1 MNLFDCIIFS
11 FSSLIQHKLRS
22 CLTMLGM
29 VIGVFAITTVL
40 AVSKGG
46 KQLIISEFL
55 TAGTNIVMAFNA
67 QMETRTD
74 KFACLT
80 EEQVMAMKEII
91 PQIDDLS
98 PVHLLQTLL
107 KVKGRMKQIT
117 VFGGPENFF
126 RVRGIKASSGR
137 MFTGDE
143 VVRYEKVCV
152 VGKELFYDLFGKTKR
167 LGQEI
172 KIEGTYFRV
181 IGVMEHKIE
190 FGPININDAIGIPSS
205 CAMRLLGTRDIYA
218 VQFLAKEG
226 ASIPL
231 LKKRIKTHLRQIF
244 GGKDNFDVHSVDEIL
259 SMLDKVMG
267 VISIV
272 LGSIAGI
279 SILVGGIGIMNI
291 MLVSVRERTREI
303 GIRKACGA
311 TKDNILLQFLIE
323 SLTLCS
329 LGGGLGI
336 LASIGLV
343 LIISTV
349 FKIAFFISGIAI
361 IIGLGFSCLVGIF
374 FGVYPAYIA
383 ARLNP
388 VEALRYE

>member
-1 MNLFDCIIFS
+1 MNLFDCIISS

-46 KQLIISEFL
+46 KELIVSEFL
-55 TAGTNIVMAFNA
+55 TAGTNIVMAFNS

-74 KFACLT
+74 KIACLT
-80 EEQVMAMKEII
+80 EDQVMAMKEII
-91 PQIDDLS
+91 PQVDDLS
-98 PVHLLQTLL
+98 PVHFLQIPL
-107 KVKGRMKQIT
+107 KIKGSMKQIT
-117 VFGGPENFF
+117 VFGVPENFF
-126 RVRGIKASSGR
+126 RVRGIKTSAGR
-137 MFTGDE
+137 IFTNDE
-143 VVRYEKVCV
+143 VRRYERVCV
-152 VGKELFYDLFGKTKR
+152 VGRELFYDLFGKTKR

-181 IGVMEHKIE
+181 IGVMGHKIE
-190 FGPININDAIGIPSS
+190 FGPVNINNAIGIPSS
-205 CAMRLLGTRDIYA
+205 CAMRLLGSRDIYA

-226 ASIPL
+226 TSVPL
-231 LKKRIKTHLRQIF
+231 LKKRIKEHLRQIF
-244 GGKDNFDVHSVDEIL
+244 GGKDNFDVHSVDEML

-272 LGSIAGI
+272 LGSIAAI

-323 SLTLCS
+323 SLALCS
-329 LGGGLGI
+329 LGGGMGI
-336 LASIGLV
+336 LASVGLV
-343 LIISTV
+343 LIISML
-349 FKIAFFISGIAI
+349 FKTAFFISSLAI

-383 ARLNP
+383 AKLNP

>member
-1 MNLFDCIIFS
+1 MNLLDCIISS

-22 CLTMLGM
+22 FLTMLGM
-29 VIGVFAITTVL
+29 IIGVFAITTVV
-40 AVSKGG
+40 AISKGG
-46 KQLIISEFL
+46 KELILSEFL

-67 QMETRTD
+67 EMETRMD
-74 KFACLT
+74 KLAYLT
-80 EEQVMAMKEII
+80 EDQIMAMKETI
-91 PQIDDLS
+91 PQIADLS
-98 PVHLLQTLL
+98 PMHFLQTSL
-107 KVKGRMKQIT
+107 KVRGRMKQIT
-117 VFGGPENFF
+117 VFGVPENFF
-126 RVRGIKASSGR
+126 RVRGITASSGR

-143 VVRYEKVCV
+143 VKRYEKVCV
-152 VGKELFYDLFGKTKR
+152 VGKELFYDLFGKTR
-167 LGQEI
+167 SLGQEI

-181 IGVMEHKIE
+181 IGVMGHKLE
-190 FGPININDAIGIPSS
+190 FGPVNINSAIGVPSS
-205 CAMRLLGTRDIYA
+205 CAQRLLGTRDIYA

-226 ASIPL
+226 VSIPL
-231 LKKRIKTHLRQIF
+231 LKKRIKNHLRQIF
-244 GGKDNFDVHSVDEIL
+244 GGRDSFDVHSVDELL
-259 SMLDKVMG
+259 SMLDKVMD

-311 TKDNILLQFLIE
+311 TRGNILLQFLIE
-323 SLTLCS
+323 SLALCS
-329 LGGGLGI
+329 IGGGIGI
-336 LASIGLV
+336 LASVGLI

-349 FKIAFFISGIAI
+349 MKVAFFISGTALL
-361 IIGLGFSCLVGIF
+361 LGFGFSFLVGIF

-383 ARLNP
+383 AKLNP